1 MSQSLQ
7 LLELNKLFYTYFDY
21 IMVDEFREKII
32 TIFLHNLRTDPSNLM
47 LIKKD
52 YVDGISNVT
61 DEIEFNFPDL
71 SLKSIYIIFE
81 NIVKEIFNSE
91 EMIRNKIITYSKQNK
106 IDAISA
112 YIFIY
117 KKKYNISLPNQNLL
131 LFLLHFKKSFDILL
145 TRLNIHNNK
154 LYQRLNDEILDK
166 SNGRDINNYEF
177 ITHTD
182 NMLNEHNISK
192 IMNNNLNPIDLIYN
206 IDDVE
211 QIALEL
217 NEGNIVDMKYDDLKF
232 IYGSYNERNDEEDQN
247 QNQRI
252 TTLSVFRIAAKKAI
266 DKIFEY
272 ITDIKLSDNV
282 INFEIEPEYK
292 LILNNIYF
300 QLYLFGLYISQ
311 INDEYERKNGE
322 SNDVIIEDK
331 QKDFVE
337 LIDEFIDKLKRI
349 DGATNITSADKEKKK
364 KEAKDELNKKNIQN
378 VKKYK
383 TIKRL
388 EEEHTKVSDQLFTLY
403 AFEEKIKN
411 EIATLE
417 AELDS
422 SDYEEDENE
431 NNRDIKRRQLEQKI
445 DYLTRTENNI
455 IILSEKFRTI
465 ETDLKKLATN
475 IYYKDLNIHAKYLYS
490 FESLNAKYIDKG
502 LSASK
507 RIIIAA
513 SIYIFFRY
521 EKNFKRY
528 VNDASL
534 LLSGINILKR
544 QNAKA
549 FNLLL
554 NLLYNDIEVINKNNM
569 LLTTFF
575 NNKIKIYK

>member
-1 MSQSLQ
+1 
-7 LLELNKLFYTYFDY
+7 
-21 IMVDEFREKII
+21 MVDEFREKII

-431 NNRDIKRRQLEQKI
+431 NNRDIKRRQLEKKI

>member
-1 MSQSLQ
+1 
-7 LLELNKLFYTYFDY
+7 
-21 IMVDEFREKII
+21 MVDEFREKII